1 MTGEA
6 LVLQSS
12 PIITTGYVMQVLI
25 SLAVVIGLI
34 YVLARY
40 FLPRLKVGS
49 PGRII
54 QVVDRVMLEPQVSA
68 YILKVGKK
76 AWLVVAGNKGVK
88 KIDEV
93 SGELP
98 T

>member
-6 LVLQSS
+6 L
-12 PIITTGYVMQVLI
+12 PIVTTGYVMQVLI

-40 FLPRLKVGS
+40 FLPRLKVGA

-68 YILKVGKK
+68 YIIKIGKK
-76 AWLVVAGNKGVK
+76 AWL
-88 KIDEV
+88 IV
-93 SGELP
+93 SGGKNVEKISEIELE
-98 T
+98 